1 VNKVKRNIF
10 ANYAGTIVSALL
22 SLVFVPI
29 YIHFLGVESY
39 GLLGVFAT
47 LTAIFAPLDAGLGA
61 TVART
66 LAVMNAVPERAAEMR
81 TMIRTMEVLY
91 WTTAVVIGA
100 LIVALAPLIAT
111 RWLRG
116 GSLSPQVITSA
127 IMAMGGAAAVRWPM
141 MLYSGGLSGLQQ
153 QITGNV
159 ILVGTSAIAGIGGV
173 AVLSFI
179 SPTMTAF
186 MLWQL
191 VVFALQTGAAAFFLY
206 RRLPQGEAR
215 FDRVLLGQTWR
226 AASGLG
232 VISIIAMLIT
242 QVDKIVLSRLVP
254 LNVFGFYTIA
264 TVIAAH
270 LYRLGMPVSQAL
282 FPRFSELFA
291 RGDEATLRATTYH
304 RGAQLVSA
312 LLFPVAATLAL
323 FSSEV
328 LLVWTRRAD
337 VAANSSLTM
346 TLLVAG
352 TAVHMLMLLPWQLQL
367 AAGMLRLTLIVTSIE
382 AAILISLVLVLG
394 RTYGGAGAATAWLVA
409 NLFYMTV
416 TTFFMHRRLLRGELK
431 TWYWNDVGRPLVC
444 AVALMVVARLIIP
457 STLPEPLLVA
467 AVGFAA
473 AAAALA
479 TAMTVPPT
487 REMITSTLRVLTR
500 RNAT

>member
-91 WTTAVVIGA
+91 WTMAVLIGA
-100 LIVALAPLIAT
+100 VIVALAPLIAT
-111 RWLRG
+111 RWLRA
-116 GSLSPQVITSA
+116 GSLSPQLITSA

-141 MLYSGGLSGLQQ
+141 MLYSGGLNGLQQ
-153 QITGNV
+153 HVTGNMIV
-159 ILVGTSAIAGIGGV
+159 VGTAAVGGIGGV
-173 AVLSFI
+173 AVLAFV

-191 VVFALQTGAAAFFLY
+191 VVFALQTGAAAVFLY
-206 RRLPQGEAR
+206 RRLPPGQAR
-215 FDRVLLGQTWR
+215 FDRALLRQTWR

-232 VISIIAMLIT
+232 VISLIAMLIT

-291 RGDEATLRATTYH
+291 RGDEATLRATYH

-337 VAANSSLTM
+337 VAANSSLTV

-382 AAILISLVLVLG
+382 AVILISLVLVLG
-394 RTYGGAGAATAWLVA
+394 RKYGGAGAATAWLVA
-409 NLFYMTV
+409 NVFYMTV

-431 TWYWNDVGRPLVC
+431 TWYWSDVGRPLVC
-444 AVALMVVARLIIP
+444 AVALMVLARLVIP

-467 AVGFAA
+467 AVAFAA

-487 REMITSTLRVLTR
+487 REMIAGTLRVLTR
-500 RNAT
+500 RKAT